1 LAARIR
7 GSMVMQR
14 DLAKAAGVSEV
25 TIRSRM
31 RDLKTAAKSLGLP
44 DVA

>member
-1 LAARIR
+1 
-7 GSMVMQR
+7 MQR

-31 RDLKTAAKSLGLP
+31 RDLKTASKSLGLP